1 MLHFKKIAA
10 VPHIRTSMTDTTP
23 YRILSRLFTRW
34 AAFVTVA
41 AASFACESRVVVGAT
56 TDSGVGGATGEGGA
70 GGRIAQETGGFQAT
84 GGTSTG
90 GAGTG
95 GDISSG
101 GGSVAMVHD
110 PCNAL
115 GQIEISHLGHDRD
128 GTETVNAYVVAFDP
142 PRLLGTKALEPVFL
156 VNGERDGWEVTI
168 ERTELEGTPSC
179 EVLRGSLVFIAGVD
193 EQGTVWVE
201 EGDINA
207 NGGMTYCTSI
217 RMNLD
222 PSVGAVDQVRAFGMV
237 LGESQIEGPR
247 VAVRNSSPGSWDWVD
262 WRDPEGFQSCTLGYV
277 IMMVAHRGK
286 YLAASAVRAVPME

>member
-1 MLHFKKIAA
+1 
-10 VPHIRTSMTDTTP
+10 MTNTTP
-23 YRILSRLFTRW
+23 YRILSRLVARW
-34 AAFVTVA
+34 AAIIAIA
-41 AASFACESRVVVGAT
+41 AVSFACESRVVVGAT
-56 TDSGVGGATGEGGA
+56 TDSGVGGTSGGGGA

-95 GDISSG
+95 GASPSG
-101 GGSVAMVHD
+101 GGSVARVHD
-110 PCNAL
+110 PCNAV
-115 GQIEISHLGHDRD
+115 GQIYVRHLGHDMEV
-128 GTETVNAYVVAFDP
+128 TETPSVYVVAFDP

-156 VNGERDGWEVTI
+156 VNGERNGWEATI
-168 ERTELEGTPSC
+168 ERAELEGTPSC

-193 EQGTVWVE
+193 QEGTVWVE

-207 NGGMTYCTSI
+207 SGTASYCTSL

-247 VAVRNSSPGSWDWVD
+247 VAERNSSPGSWDWVD
-262 WRDPEGFQSCTLGYV
+262 WRDPEGFQGCTPGYV
-277 IMMVAHRGK
+277 VMMVAHRGN
-286 YLAASAVRAVPME
+286 YLAASAVSAVPMQ